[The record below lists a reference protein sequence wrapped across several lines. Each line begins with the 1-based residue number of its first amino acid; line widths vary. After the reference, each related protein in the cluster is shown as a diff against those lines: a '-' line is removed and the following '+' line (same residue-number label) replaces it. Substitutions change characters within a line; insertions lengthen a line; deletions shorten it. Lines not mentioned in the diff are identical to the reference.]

1 MNCPKCGKPV
11 INKDSLECMFCH
23 SELYSDEKQK
33 SRIKRTKRVKKIG
46 SFFVVAIPTMLLWV
60 AIIGVIKF
68 AMKTPL
74 QTLFTTEGTEVCSE
88 FSIVETNANEYLE
101 GTVPDAYDV
110 QNYTTVVAP
119 QPTKAPSPTRSDVYT
134 TTYAH
139 ENTSPSKD
147 SSPSKTPKP
156 STPNKN
162 NATAYQE
169 EITKENQRHKDELEL
184 IESKY
189 KIDIDDCEFWINFYR
204 SYCGYAASSSYTSQ
218 ISALEEEVTQKEKK
232 LAFMKMDTSN
242 MYARQIRDLE
252 AELEQDY
259 ARLTELSINYEY
271 AVNAEQKEKELKDLQ
286 HKKNL
291 EINYENEKHTKAIQQ
306 INSKYGK

>member
-33 SRIKRTKRVKKIG
+33 SRIKRKKRVKKIG
-46 SFFVVAIPTMLLWV
+46 SFFVVAIPTVLLWV

-74 QTLFTTEGTEVCSE
+74 QTLFTTEGTEACSE
-88 FSIVETNANEYLE
+88 FSIVETNANEYPE
-101 GTVPDAYDV
+101 GMVPDAYDV
-110 QNYTTVVAP
+110 QNYTTLFAP
-119 QPTKAPSPTRSDVYT
+119 QPTRSDVYT
-134 TTYAH
+134 TTYAY
-139 ENTSPSKD
+139 ENTSPLKD

-156 STPNKN
+156 STTNKN

-189 KIDIDDCEFWINFYR
+189 EIDIDDCEYWINFYR
-204 SYCGYAASSSYTSQ
+204 SYCGYAASSSYPSQ
-218 ISALEEEVTQKEKK
+218 ISALEEKILQKEKK
-232 LAFMKMDTSN
+232 LALWKMDTSN
-242 MYARQIRDLE
+242 MYAREIRALE

-259 ARLTELSINYEY
+259 ARLSELSISYEY
-271 AVNAEQKEKELKDLQ
+271 AVNAEQREKELKNLQ